1 MRANPSRRRSWPD
14 GPGIA
19 MRLIFIGP
27 PGAGK
32 GTQSARLTEYLRIPH
47 LSTGDML
54 RQAVRD
60 KTDAGLHAESFM
72 DQGDLV
78 PDDVVMD
85 MVRERLE
92 RPDCRAG
99 ALLDG
104 VPRNQRQADLLDE
117 ALARSGMRLDVAL
130 ELRVPDEAVILRL
143 AGRGR
148 GDDQPGVIK
157 RRLES
162 YWRQT
167 RPLLDY
173 FQKRG
178 ILHTIDGLGTP
189 DEVFERIKAALRSA
203 RGEVPLSGEAPGS

>member
-1 MRANPSRRRSWPD
+1 
-14 GPGIA
+14 

-32 GTQSARLTEYLRIPH
+32 GTQSARLVDYLRIPH

-60 KTDAGLHAESFM
+60 QTEAGCLAESFM
-72 DQGDLV
+72 AQGDLV

-85 MVRERLE
+85 LVRERLE

-117 ALARSGMRLDVAL
+117 ALARSGIRLDVAL
-130 ELRVPDEAVILRL
+130 ELRVSDDVVIQRL

-148 GDDQPGVIK
+148 GDDQPEVIK
-157 RRLES
+157 HRLKS

-173 FQKRG
+173 YRQRG
-178 ILHTIDGLGTP
+178 ILHVIDGLGTP
-189 DEVFERIKAALRSA
+189 DEVFERIEAALRSA
-203 RGEVPLSGEAPGS
+203 RCEAPVRGPAPGS

>member
-1 MRANPSRRRSWPD
+1 
-14 GPGIA
+14 

-32 GTQSARLTEYLRIPH
+32 GTQSARLVEYLRIPH

-60 KTDAGLHAESFM
+60 KTDAGMLAENFM
-72 DQGDLV
+72 AQGDLV

-85 MVRERLE
+85 LVRERLQ
-92 RPDCRAG
+92 RPDCQAG

-117 ALARSGMRLDVAL
+117 ALARYGIRLDVVL
-130 ELRVPDEAVILRL
+130 ELRVPDEVVVQRL
-143 AGRGR
+143 AGRAR
-148 GDDQPGVIK
+148 GDDQPEVIK
-157 RRLES
+157 HRLES

-167 RPLLDY
+167 RPLFDY
-173 FQKRG
+173 YRQRG
-178 ILHTIDGLGTP
+178 ILHVIDGLGTP
-189 DEVFERIKAALRSA
+189 DEVFERIKATLRPA
-203 RGEVPLSGEAPGS
+203 RRQTPPRLEAPGS

>member
-1 MRANPSRRRSWPD
+1 
-14 GPGIA
+14 

-32 GTQSARLTEYLRIPH
+32 GTQSARLVEFLQIPH

-60 KTDAGLHAESFM
+60 KTDAGRHAESFM
-72 DQGDLV
+72 ERGDLV

-85 MVRERLE
+85 LVRERLE
-92 RPDCRAG
+92 RPDCGAG

-117 ALARSGMRLDVAL
+117 ALARSRMQLDVAL
-130 ELRVPDEAVILRL
+130 ELRVPDEAVIQRL

-173 FQKRG
+173 YQERG
-178 ILHTIDGLGTP
+178 ILHRIDGLGTP
-189 DEVFERIKAALRSA
+189 DEVFERIKGALQAAP
-203 RGEVPLSGEAPGS
+203 GEVPPHCKVPGS

>member
-1 MRANPSRRRSWPD
+1 
-14 GPGIA
+14 

-32 GTQSARLTEYLRIPH
+32 GTQSAKLVEYLRIPH

-60 KTDAGLHAESFM
+60 KTDAGRHAESFM
-72 DQGDLV
+72 DKGDLV

-130 ELRVPDEAVILRL
+130 ELRVPDDAVVRRL

-157 RRLES
+157 NRLES

-173 FQKRG
+173 YHDRG
-178 ILHTIDGLGTP
+178 ILHRIDGLGTP
-189 DEVFERIKAALRSA
+189 DEVFERIKAALRSVC
-203 RGEVPLSGEAPGS
+203 GEVSPRCEAPGS